1 MPRCLAW
8 VRSTSWSPHPQP
20 QQSLSHPSVTQQQ
33 AGASRR
39 PGGETAHPTL
49 LLQGLICSTS
59 VSPRHCHP
67 RDLGDSLCCGRD
79 CLTCSSNTLPG
90 ALQHLT
96 GCRGRQHLGNTS
108 PNPPLC
114 SLKQAFIYAAAG
126 EIYLRICLKYTENYL
141 SPQSTFGY
149 IFPEALRL
157 LSLCRANTAF
167 AGIKLHLCKSLRM
180 PILKSDRGKTSGKN
194 LFFVFS
200 RDLIYLLC
208 IPDLQKAFSSH
219 TLSIT
224 ILLTGNILLEL

>member
-1 MPRCLAW
+1 MPCLGSIYLLEPPSPASAESVPPLCHSAAGRCEQEAW
-8 VRSTSWSPHPQP
+8 GRDSSSHTPAAGVNLQHVSEPTPLSPSGPRGLPLLREGLPH
-20 QQSLSHPSVTQQQ
+20 LQQQ
-33 AGASRR
+33 HR
-39 PGGETAHPTL
+39 
-49 LLQGLICSTS
+49 
-59 VSPRHCHP
+59 
-67 RDLGDSLCCGRD
+67 
-79 CLTCSSNTLPG
+79 LPG

-96 GCRGRQHLGNTS
+96 GCRGRQHLGNTC